1 MPLRNPGILGGSPT
15 SMFGR
20 YVLFREN
27 TRRSRAIP
35 GPYRVRY
42 LRAACS
48 NRHRF
53 FETPRRVCGFC
64 RVVLQRRRKEAFRNP
79 LKPSFHF
86 GTSAFEI
93 GNSAD
98 TVIRSLFSV
107 FFFWTHGRLAVEV
120 KHGSPFFFVVGLCS
134 RPHLSL
140 RWHSDA
146 EAIQST
152 SRLHPMTSLSLSSS
166 LSRSP
171 IPNRTSR
178 RRAPGTSGH

>member
-1 MPLRNPGILGGSPT
+1 MMPLRNPGILGASPT

-93 GNSAD
+93 GKSAD
-98 TVIRSLFSV
+98 TIIRFLFSV
-107 FFFWTHGRLAVEV
+107 FFFTHGRLAAEV
-120 KHGSPFFFVVGLCS
+120 THGSPFFFLLGVCA
-134 RPHLSL
+134 R
-140 RWHSDA
+140 
-146 EAIQST
+146 
-152 SRLHPMTSLSLSSS
+152 
-166 LSRSP
+166 
-171 IPNRTSR
+171 SR
-178 RRAPGTSGH
+178 RTYHYVGTPTRRQSSQRLGYTQ